1 MPCSFC
7 RNETHNI
14 STCMSLAIQRAMS
27 IYNDNTDYKP
37 NHVDRHLEPNWWVTI
52 HNNNMLHISP
62 ASKNV
67 KALLTTFGKLRG
79 THHVFPE
86 EELGYLMLENNFSR
100 NPTGVIKF
108 SINNN
113 RMILE
118 EITDNWEHILNE
130 YTNAIIDI
138 HLIQLERIE
147 RERENN
153 NRTPPPHSRIVPLSL
168 VQRERVAQREREREH
183 RDEIQRRL
191 YVSEQRRM
199 RGSEEDIQHN
209 ERALEV
215 ENERQEQRRLHQQR
229 QRQEQQRQHQ
239 ERVDAMISCDKVIE
253 ATECP
258 ICMDDL
264 KSTNRMI
271 LRCGHQF
278 CGDCIF
284 THFQKQY
291 GCKCP
296 SCRGEYAL
304 RVSGWQPP
312 NDITVSQQ
320 QQQLE
325 IGDLETIR
333 RILFATPSHLFDEN
347 IFASEHNEIE
357 DEDDNLGF

>member
-14 STCMSLAIQRAMS
+14 STCMPLATQRALS
-27 IYNDNTDYKP
+27 IYNDDIDYKP
-37 NHVDRHLEPNWWVTI
+37 NHIDRHLEPNWWVTI
-52 HNNNMLHISP
+52 NNNNMLHISP

-67 KALLTTFGKLRG
+67 KALLTSFSKLRG
-79 THHVFPE
+79 THCIFPE
-86 EELGYLMLENNFSR
+86 EEIGYLMMENNFSR

-108 SINNN
+108 YINNN
-113 RMILE
+113 RMLLE

-147 RERENN
+147 RIERERENN
-153 NRTPPPHSRIVPLSL
+153 NRTPPPQSRILPLGL
-168 VQRERVAQREREREH
+168 VHIERAEQREREREH

-191 YVSEQRRM
+191 YVSAQRR
-199 RGSEEDIQHN
+199 RGTEEDIQQM
-209 ERALEV
+209 ERATEV
-215 ENERQEQRRLHQQR
+215 ENERQEQRRQHQQR

-239 ERVDAMISCDKVIE
+239 ERIDAMISCDKAIE
-253 ATECP
+253 TTECP
-258 ICMDDL
+258 ICMEDL

-312 NDITVSQQ
+312 KDITISHPQS
-320 QQQLE
+320 E
-325 IGDLETIR
+325 MGDLETIR
-333 RILFATPSHLFDEN
+333 RILFATPAIIFDEN
-347 IFASEHNEIE
+347 TFASDHNEID
-357 DEDDNLGF
+357 DEDDNIGF